1 MTQADTATSE
11 RERIAAI
18 LNCPEALGRE
28 RSAIILALQP
38 GMNVEKARTVLSGAT
53 PARLDFDRGKHI
65 SRSLQKE
72 STR

>member
-1 MTQADTATSE
+1 MRQAETATAE
-11 RERIAAI
+11 RARIAAI

-28 RSAIILALQP
+28 RSAILLALEP
-38 GMNVEKARTVLSGAT
+38 TMSVEKARTVLSGAT

-72 STR
+72 GIR

>member
-1 MTQADTATSE
+1 MTRAETATAE

-28 RSAIILALQP
+28 RSAILLALEP
-38 GMNVEKARTVLSGAT
+38 TMSVEKARTVLSGAT

-65 SRSLQKE
+65 SRSLQKDNH
-72 STR
+72 R